1 MRTWIGR
8 ATAVMA
14 AVSVIALPAW
24 AATAPARAA
33 SSASA
38 AGAAS
43 RTATPQPGRT
53 VIVIGLPGLRWTDI
67 SATATPAIW
76 RLASAG
82 SVGSL
87 VTTTGHTTTCPDDA
101 WLTLNAGD
109 RAAAEKAGLA
119 PRCPPLR
126 VVRQS

>member
-38 AGAAS
+38 ARAASTARAAS
-43 RTATPQPGRT
+43 RTAPTQPGRT

-87 VTTTGHTTTCPDDA
+87 VTTTVHTTTCPDDA

-109 RAAAEKAGLA
+109 RAAAEKAG
-119 PRCPPLR
+119 
-126 VVRQS
+126 